1 MRKRLLGLSVSI
13 LLLTAFSASAE
24 SEFGQDLGGYVA
36 LSGMYI
42 RNYTEDMDG
51 VDGADNLAG
60 IVYLSGLED
69 VAGHTGGVTARIG
82 YRLGPMAAIEIQGD
96 WNMKLGETDVVYQET
111 GDAFPVAAQTDGFA
125 LTMNLRVYPLTT
137 VIDGWVGSRLEH
149 RIQPYVVGGF
159 GLVTTNWVYQ
169 RGGIYRF
176 DRVLSGAYRVGG
188 GIDFYVSKQ
197 VALTTGVDWVDGM
210 GRLNDLGY
218 LSASLGVQ
226 YNF

>member
-60 IVYLSGLED
+60 IDYVSGLED

-96 WNMKLGETDVVYQET
+96 WNMKLG
-111 GDAFPVAAQTDGFA
+111 
-125 LTMNLRVYPLTT
+125 
-137 VIDGWVGSRLEH
+137 
-149 RIQPYVVGGF
+149 
-159 GLVTTNWVYQ
+159 
-169 RGGIYRF
+169 
-176 DRVLSGAYRVGG
+176 
-188 GIDFYVSKQ
+188 
-197 VALTTGVDWVDGM
+197 
-210 GRLNDLGY
+210 
-218 LSASLGVQ
+218 
-226 YNF
+226 